1 MYTYEVEISF
11 YAVPTYKRIIKASD
25 ALEAHAI
32 GKRDAGLAGHTGAIK
47 KISVEHKPEES

>member
-1 MYTYEVEISF
+1 MYTYKVEISF